1 MKRLEQIL
9 SIVLSFMIVFFIL
22 ASAILLLLNPIF
34 LNLEYHTPNFP
45 PDPYG
50 FSLQERMQ
58 WSKLSMEYLINKA
71 DISFLGNLKFPDNSP
86 LFNERELS
94 HMSDVK
100 RLVQAVIV
108 AWCFITVLLALS
120 LVRAWRIHGLPE
132 WGKALSF
139 GGWLTGGLILAIFM
153 AILVNFNNLFTGFH
167 EIFFQGDS
175 WLFAYSDT
183 LIRLFP
189 MMFWQDAFIAL
200 GVISLIFSFLAFFMS
215 RKLVIRRKS

>member
-9 SIVLSFMIVFFIL
+9 SIVLSLMIVFFIL

-45 PDPYG
+45 PDLYG
-50 FSLQERMQ
+50 FTLHERLQ
-58 WSKLSMEYLINKA
+58 WSKLSVEYLINSA
-71 DISFLGNLKFPDNSP
+71 DISFLGNLKFPDNLP
-86 LFNERELS
+86 LFTERELS

-139 GGWLTGGLILAIFM
+139 GGWLTGGLILAIFI

-189 MMFWQDAFIAL
+189 MMFWQDAFIAV
-200 GVISLIFSFLAFFMS
+200 GVISLIFSFLAVFIGH
-215 RKLVIRRKS
+215 KLVISSKS

>member
-9 SIVLSFMIVFFIL
+9 SIVLSLMIVFFFVS
-22 ASAILLLLNPIF
+22 SAILLLLNPIF

-50 FSLQERMQ
+50 FNLQERLQ
-58 WSKLSMEYLINKA
+58 WSKLSVEYLINEA
-71 DISFLGNLKFPDNSP
+71 DVSFLGNLKFPDNSP

-108 AWCFITVLLALS
+108 AWCFITVLLAFS
-120 LVRAWRIHGLPE
+120 LVRAWRTHRLLE

-139 GGWLTGGLILAIFM
+139 GGWLTGGLILAIFL
-153 AILVNFNNLFTGFH
+153 AIMVSFNTLFTGFH
-167 EIFFQGDS
+167 EIFFKGDT

-189 MMFWQDAFIAL
+189 MRFWQDAFISV
-200 GVISLIFSFLAFFMS
+200 GVISLIFSFLAVFIG
-215 RKLVIRRKS
+215 RKLDNQ

>member
-9 SIVLSFMIVFFIL
+9 SIVLSLMIVFFIL
-22 ASAILLLLNPIF
+22 SSAILLLLNPIF
-34 LNLEYHTPNFP
+34 LNLEYHTSNFP

-50 FSLQERMQ
+50 FNLQERLQ
-58 WSKLSMEYLINKA
+58 WSKLSVEYLINEA
-71 DISFLGNLKFPDNSP
+71 DVSFLGNLKFPDNSP

-100 RLVQAVIV
+100 RLVQSVIV
-108 AWCFITVLLALS
+108 AWCVITILLALS
-120 LVRAWRIHGLPE
+120 LVRAWRSHGLLG

-139 GGWLTGGLILAIFM
+139 GGWLTGGLILAIFL
-153 AILVNFNNLFTGFH
+153 AIIVSFNTLFTGFH
-167 EIFFQGDS
+167 EIFFQGDT

-189 MMFWQDAFIAL
+189 MRLWQDAFISV
-200 GVISLIFSFLAFFMS
+200 GVISLIFSFLAIFIG
-215 RKLVIRRKS
+215 RKLENQQQT